1 MKGIIDAFSTI
12 INIFKMIFS
21 IIMDTFSVLA
31 SVFNYLIQIVN
42 ITFNTLLTLP
52 DWLKGFAV
60 ITISI
65 SIAYFLIGRTAGKS
79 GD

>member
-1 MKGIIDAFSTI
+1 MKGIIDSFSTI
-12 INIFKMIFS
+12 INIFKMIFT
-21 IIMDTFSVLA
+21 IIMNTFSVLA

-42 ITFNTLLTLP
+42 IAFNTLLTLP
-52 DWLKGFAV
+52 DWLKGFAI

-65 SIAYFLIGRTAGKS
+65 SIAYFLIGRNAGKS

>member
-12 INIFKMIFS
+12 INIFKMLFS
-21 IIMDTFSVLA
+21 IIMNTFSVLA

-42 ITFNTLLTLP
+42 IAFNTLLTLP
-52 DWLKGFAV
+52 DWLKGFAI

-65 SIAYFLIGRTAGKS
+65 SIAYFLIGRNVGKS
-79 GD
+79 GE